1 MSDLTPVEK
10 FNKAVESKQNV
21 KDEPEVTIWTG
32 SYSAKAMYGSFLIG
46 ALVTVLGIVALV
58 MISSLRTSWG
68 IWTVVAVLLLMWA
81 YLLGVMAYRKMSRS
95 YELTNLECRQDSNQ
109 INGRHRPKSGTDR
122 DRRCE
127 KDCRHDRRASPQ
139 RTPSPRSARYQRLV
153 IGRCCNRL
161 CCADTDLRIARQIGT
176 TKTWPC
182 TQFR

>member
-95 YELTNLECRQDSNQ
+95 YELTNQRMKHRLGLFFRTANRVELIDISDVTFLQGPVEQILNVGKIRIKSTDVTDPNLELIGIADVKKIADMIDELRRKE
-109 INGRHRPKSGTDR
+109 RHRRGLHVTN
-122 DRRCE
+122 
-127 KDCRHDRRASPQ
+127 
-139 RTPSPRSARYQRLV
+139 V
-153 IGRCCNRL
+153 
-161 CCADTDLRIARQIGT
+161 
-176 TKTWPC
+176 
-182 TQFR
+182 